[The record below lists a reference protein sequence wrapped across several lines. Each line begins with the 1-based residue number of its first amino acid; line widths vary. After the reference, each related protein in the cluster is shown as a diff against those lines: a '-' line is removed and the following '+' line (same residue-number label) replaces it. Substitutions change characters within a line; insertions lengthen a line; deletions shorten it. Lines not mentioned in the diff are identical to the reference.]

1 MSSNTDHTTSELID
15 GIVEHEEAILNNKEL
30 IETAF
35 RENTSGSELKMSQN
49 DVGFGISLA
58 LSSNLDNEGTTNVG
72 FFLLNFVSRSSTGAI
87 RVLQQRD
94 ISRELTDFLI
104 ELTLKYQ
111 LEVGR
116 ISSKRTQGANYWS
129 NIASDIVLRPPEDSI
144 GFTHR
149 ITLSHDRDI
158 EIDANIRSTLVLVEY
173 FLGQEIEV
181 IDMFDDDAL
190 ESIDSQTIDTIA
202 EQAEYIRGQLEE
214 HNTDNAADK
223 ENPDHDTDSEPA

>member
-1 MSSNTDHTTSELID
+1 MSSNTDHTISEVID
-15 GIVEHEEAILNNKEL
+15 GIIEHEEAILNNKEL

-35 RENTSGSELKMSQN
+35 RENTSESEFNLSQN

-58 LSSNLDNEGTTNVG
+58 LSSNLDNEGTANVG
-72 FFLLNFVSRSSTGAI
+72 YFLLNFVSRSSTGAI
-87 RVLQQRD
+87 RELQQRD

-149 ITLSHDRDI
+149 ITLSYDRDI
-158 EIDANIRSTLVLVEY
+158 EIDANIRSTLALVEY
-173 FLGQEIEV
+173 FLSQEIEV
-181 IDMFDDDAL
+181 IDIFDDDAL

-202 EQAEYIRGQLEE
+202 EQVEYIRGQLEE
-214 HNTDNAADK
+214 HNPDNAADK
-223 ENPDHDTDSEPA
+223 ENPDHDTDSESA